1 MNLQHWIS
9 LFTEQVRQT
18 SIAEWIAVAFA
29 ITEVLLARKNK
40 ILLYPAGIISTL
52 ITSYLMFSVLLYAES
67 LLNLYYL
74 VMSIYG
80 WMHWVKKKHEPPVPV
95 SYTTRK
101 EWNIVVAIVAGGWL
115 ALYLALKHFTPST
128 TPVWDSWVSCT
139 AWAGMWLLAK
149 RKVENWMLL
158 NISNLFAVP
167 LLFHKELPLM
177 ACLTIFLFIVAIV
190 GFFDWKKMVVPNNGR
205 PPSSGSFNGEP
216 ASA

>member
-1 MNLQHWIS
+1 MSLQHWIS
-9 LFTEQVRQT
+9 LFTEQVEKT

-29 ITEVLLARKNK
+29 VMEVLLARKNK
-40 ILLYPAGIISTL
+40 VLLYPAGIISTL
-52 ITSYLMFSVLLYAES
+52 ISSYLMFSVLLYAES

-80 WMHWVKKKHEPPVPV
+80 WIHWVKKSNTAPVAV
-95 SYTTRK
+95 SFTTKK
-101 EWNIVVAIVAGGWL
+101 EWNTIILIVAGGWL
-115 ALYLALKHFTPST
+115 FLYLALKYYTPST

-149 RKVENWMLL
+149 RKVENWILL

-177 ACLTIFLFIVAIV
+177 ACLTAFLFIVAVV
-190 GFFDWKKMVVPNNGR
+190 GFFDWKKLAIHQNGN
-205 PPSSGSFNGEP
+205 PPSSGTFSGNP
-216 ASA
+216 VSA